1 MNFQVCVSKN
11 DLIQHLR
18 NHLMDDNK
26 MYIINNNPGAA
37 DGQTVTV
44 PTLVDLLKLDNKDIK
59 ELCA

>member
-1 MNFQVCVSKN
+1 
-11 DLIQHLR
+11 
-18 NHLMDDNK
+18 MDDNK
-26 MYIINNNPGAA
+26 MYIINNNPGAT